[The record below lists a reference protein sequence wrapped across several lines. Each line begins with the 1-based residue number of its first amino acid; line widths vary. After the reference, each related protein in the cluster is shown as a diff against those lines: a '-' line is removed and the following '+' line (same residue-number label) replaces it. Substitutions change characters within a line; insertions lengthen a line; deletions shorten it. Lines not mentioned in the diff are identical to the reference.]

1 MIGKKWIYSD
11 SERSTLCRHRQSVG
25 RCRGH
30 RVMGSHEVPRKRS
43 WAGKG
48 HWAEKGGEG
57 RQKVASGQKAGQTLW
72 AWMSRGDR
80 RPQA

>member
-1 MIGKKWIYSD
+1 MTEDEVVGWHHQLNECELEQTLED
-11 SERSTLCRHRQSVG
+11 SEGQ
-25 RCRGH
+25 
-30 RVMGSHEVPRKRS
+30 
-43 WAGKG
+43 G